1 MADYVNGTLHSK
13 DPLLSM
19 ETRSTR
25 SWSSIPSGPENDDAE
40 GIQRHHSG
48 GEWGDVLDKMSRRK
62 TEALAPEHF
71 ENMWAKGRNYRRKE
85 DSNQVSEPVTKSSLP
100 KIRTPNNSK
109 ALSGQKGKDGSTKTS
124 LSERSAVLPGPN
136 DKPGEDK
143 VCPHNNMNSTSQ
155 TFIVSD
161 IEDNEDNLM
170 HLKDIESEGSSSCTC
185 EDEEPNSVTGLDSP
199 GIKVWDGKHNRKLS
213 VSNIHHPLES
223 VEGRKTRKTGKGHAH
238 SRLHRT
244 QSGRK
249 KSRLSNQKLH
259 VWQEVERTSFL
270 SGDGK
275 DILTS
280 SKGHVK
286 SEDSSDD
293 SEAEMLGR
301 IQSGATASSS
311 VSSTAIPGI
320 HRSAVKAQDKL
331 LADSFF
337 KLRCEVLN
345 TALSNLHFLHLALTF
360 LVC

>member
-1 MADYVNGTLHSK
+1 M
-13 DPLLSM
+13 
-19 ETRSTR
+19 
-25 SWSSIPSGPENDDAE
+25 
-40 GIQRHHSG
+40 
-48 GEWGDVLDKMSRRK
+48 
-62 TEALAPEHF
+62 
-71 ENMWAKGRNYRRKE
+71 
-85 DSNQVSEPVTKSSLP
+85 
-100 KIRTPNNSK
+100 
-109 ALSGQKGKDGSTKTS
+109 
-124 LSERSAVLPGPN
+124 
-136 DKPGEDK
+136 
-143 VCPHNNMNSTSQ
+143 CPHNNMNSTSQ